1 MVNLKKGNR
10 EKMDNY
16 FSRVLKENYRFK
28 NSYQGV
34 SIQDIELVLSRINLY
49 TNDRRDAIWCLLN
62 NEYPSLF
69 VNSAGFTLADG
80 ASIAHI
86 GGYIG
91 ILMRGSGRL
100 DREGRD
106 YWIKPLTEIGAIQ
119 KCTYISEN
127 RKFVPGHIKAK
138 SPNSAYKLDRSFIN
152 LLSNTTNENFEN
164 LLYDWISKSNQE
176 KRLKVEVEAS
186 KYEIGE
192 KIYGESLTSKNNLDI
207 TVYERLSLNLD
218 FSKLSES
225 NSHAK
230 LIKDSILLYAK
241 NFLPTYEPIFIDAF
255 DGDRV
260 PGEDQSRLKENNI
273 SIELDDAWPD
283 IILINKEN
291 ESLWFIEAVTS
302 DGEVDE
308 QKMDGL
314 KRLCNKSD
322 KQFGGAT
329 TTYETWSKLA
339 QRQKKSKNLAKNS
352 YVWIREDPGRYI
364 KIIN

>member
-16 FSRVLKENYRFK
+16 FTRILKENYKFK
-28 NSYQGV
+28 SSYQGV
-34 SIQDIELVLSRINLY
+34 SIPDIELVLNRINLY

-69 VNSAGFTLADG
+69 ANSDGFTLADG

-86 GGYIG
+86 GGYVG
-91 ILMRGSGRL
+91 ILMRGNGRL

-119 KCTYISEN
+119 KCTYISKN
-127 RKFVPGHIKAK
+127 RKFVPGHIRAK
-138 SPNSAYKLDRSFIN
+138 SPNSAYKLDRSFID
-152 LLSNTTNENFEN
+152 LLSNTTNENFES
-164 LLYDWISKSNQE
+164 LLDGWVSKSNQE
-176 KRLKVEVEAS
+176 KRLKVEIEAS
-186 KYEIGE
+186 KYEINE
-192 KIYGESLTSKNNLDI
+192 KISDESLTSTNKFNT
-207 TVYERLSLNLD
+207 TVYEKPNSNFD
-218 FSKLSES
+218 SSKLSE
-225 NSHAK
+225 NNPHAK

-241 NFLPTYEPIFIDAF
+241 AFLPTYEPILIDAF
-255 DGDRV
+255 DGDRI
-260 PGEDQSRLKENNI
+260 PEQDQLRLKENNI
-273 SIELDDAWPD
+273 SIELDDVWPD
-283 IILINKEN
+283 VILINKE

-314 KRLCNKSD
+314 KRLCKKSD
-322 KQFGGAT
+322 KYFGGAT

-339 QRQKKSKNLAKNS
+339 QRQKKNKNLAKNS

-364 KIIN
+364 QIIN